1 MSKLNCPPYCPPW
14 GKKEQD
20 IGFSDALK
28 PCHYGGVE
36 RI

>member
-14 GKKEQD
+14 GKNKQGIENL
-20 IGFSDALK
+20 DALK